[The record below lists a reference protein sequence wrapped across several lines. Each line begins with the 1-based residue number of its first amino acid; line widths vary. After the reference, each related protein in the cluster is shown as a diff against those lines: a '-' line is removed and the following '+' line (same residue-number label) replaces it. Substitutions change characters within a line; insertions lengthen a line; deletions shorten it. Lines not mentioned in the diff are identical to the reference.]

1 MKTTAL
7 VLLVTLLVACKK
19 EGVYYKYA
27 YIDERKQDVVT
38 THLIP
43 SDKILSNAE
52 INALLVDYRN
62 KKHYVRDTIVLLD
75 ASTLF
80 LLNP

>member
-27 YIDERKQDVVT
+27 YIDEKKTDVVT

-75 ASTLF
+75 ANTLF

>member
-1 MKTTAL
+1 MKTTVL

-27 YIDERKQDVVT
+27 YIDGRKTDVVT

-43 SDKILSNAE
+43 SNKVLNNAE
-52 INALLVDYRN
+52 INALLIEYRN